1 MGIDLLAYSPLAL
14 GVLAVAPGATPPACT
29 PLRSRLFRRLLP
41 ASDSLRQCMASI
53 AADRQVSQVQVALNW
68 CRSHGAMPLPGL
80 RRVHQA
86 RDAVAALAWMLSD
99 GEREELDALALAG
112 RTRMPANPFMSA

>member
-1 MGIDLLAYSPLAL
+1 
-14 GVLAVAPGATPPACT
+14 
-29 PLRSRLFRRLLP
+29 LRSRLFRRLLP
-41 ASDSLRQCMASI
+41 ASDALRQCMASI
-53 AADRQVSQVQVALNW
+53 AKERQVSQAQVALNW

-99 GEREELDALALAG
+99 GERQELDALALDCQ
-112 RTRMPANPFMSA
+112 TRMPANPFMSA

>member
-1 MGIDLLAYSPLAL
+1 
-14 GVLAVAPGATPPACT
+14 
-29 PLRSRLFRRLLP
+29 
-41 ASDSLRQCMASI
+41 MASI